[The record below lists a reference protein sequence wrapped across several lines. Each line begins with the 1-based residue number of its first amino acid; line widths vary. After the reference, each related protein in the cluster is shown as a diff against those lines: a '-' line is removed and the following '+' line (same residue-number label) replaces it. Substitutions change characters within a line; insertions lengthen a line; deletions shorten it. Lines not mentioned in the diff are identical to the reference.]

1 MEVEEGV
8 EIMEAEGEIAVEKEI
23 MVEEEI
29 IEIEFKMH

>member
-8 EIMEAEGEIAVEKEI
+8 EIMETEGEIA
-23 MVEEEI
+23 VEEEI